1 MRDNFTITAGFL
13 VLMLISILLIPV
25 CGEKI
30 FSSKIS
36 TEPPSVDGGVL
47 SSSVKLSKIKI
58 SFSDNLSASVQG
70 LIVRIVHS
78 KDLSYVQGVLGAP
91 LIPEFIHYG
100 EVIMKKSS
108 FGLTGTYRM
117 TIIPNMPPKKAED
130 ALKYLL
136 NKSVYNAIS
145 VHSLMTFFLNEGYVI
160 TNIRFGLTKVKKGN
174 SSMPALVISADV
186 RSSNPYISLY
196 NLTFRTDT
204 IKELKLVS
212 IAYTLEERTT
222 SMEKLV
228 LGREGGKSL
237 SLAPI
242 LITLPKDVVGIV
254 DVELPP
260 NCRITGGQP
269 TPKEILWSEGRWQYI
284 SNLAEKKDIE
294 VYFSEV
300 KPMPNLIAVWILA
313 LIPPALI
320 LLLILSKR
328 DKICKKS
335 RKS

>member
-1 MRDNFTITAGFL
+1 MRNDFSMAAGL
-13 VLMLISILLIPV
+13 LALMLMGVLLIPV
-25 CGEKI
+25 CGERI
-30 FSSKIS
+30 SPNNIS
-36 TEPPSVDGGVL
+36 TGDAPVGRGTLL
-47 SSSVKLSKIKI
+47 SGVKLSNIKI
-58 SFSDNLSASVQG
+58 SFSDNLNASVQG
-70 LIVRIVHS
+70 SIVRVVHS
-78 KDLSYVQGVLGAP
+78 KDLPYVQGVLGAP
-91 LIPEFIHYG
+91 LIPEFVHYG

-108 FGLTGTYRM
+108 SGLTGMYRM
-117 TIIPNMPPKKAED
+117 TIIPDMPPNKAED

-145 VHSLMTFFLNEGYVI
+145 LHSLMTFFLNEGYVI
-160 TNIRFGLTKVKKGN
+160 TNIRFGLTKVKIGN
-174 SSMPALVISADV
+174 NSMPALVISADV

-196 NLTFRTDT
+196 NLTFKTET
-204 IKELKLVS
+204 VKELKLVNIVYELKES
-212 IAYTLEERTT
+212 TT

-228 LGREGGKSL
+228 LDKGGERSL

-242 LITLPKDVVGIV
+242 LITLPRDVVGVV

-269 TPKEILWSEGRWQYI
+269 APKEILWNEGKWQYI

-320 LLLILSKR
+320 LSLILWKRNKISK
-328 DKICKKS
+328 KT
-335 RKS
+335 RKD